1 MSRRVLITAG
11 ANGIGLVMA
20 RAFASLG
27 DRVWVT
33 DVDEAA
39 IAALP
44 PGIRGTLC
52 DASDEASVDLLFAEM
67 AQDWGRL
74 DVAIANAG
82 IKGPTAAIEEMP
94 LEGWHQCLAVNLDG
108 AMLLARGA
116 ARLMKP
122 ARTGVITFIS
132 STSGLYGTPFRAPY
146 VAAKWGVIGLM
157 KTVAMELGPFGIR
170 ANAICPG
177 SVNGPRIDRVIEAE
191 AAAKGMT
198 PDAVRQG
205 YASGTAMKRLTDP
218 EDVAD
223 MAVYLASDGARMV
236 SGQAL
241 AVDGMTYNVDP

>member
-1 MSRRVLITAG
+1 MTRRVLITAG

-20 RAFASLG
+20 RAFAALG

-33 DVDEAA
+33 DVDETA

-52 DASDEASVDLLFAEM
+52 DASSEAAMDLLFTDL
-67 AQDWGRL
+67 AQDWGGL
-74 DVAIANAG
+74 DVGIANAG
-82 IKGPTAAIEEMP
+82 IKGPTAAIEDMA

-122 ARTGVITFIS
+122 ARKGVITFIS

-157 KTVAMELGPFGIR
+157 KTVAMELGPHGIR

-218 EDVAD
+218 QDVAD
-223 MAVYLASDGARMV
+223 MALYLASDGARMV

>member
-1 MSRRVLITAG
+1 MTRRVLITAG

-20 RAFASLG
+20 RAFAALG
-27 DRVWVT
+27 DRVLVT

-39 IAALP
+39 FASLP
-44 PGIRGTLC
+44 PGIRGTVC
-52 DASDEASVDLLFAEM
+52 DASGDAAMELLFAEVM
-67 AQDWGRL
+67 RDWGGL
-74 DVAIANAG
+74 DIAIANAG
-82 IKGPTAAIEEMP
+82 IKGPTAPIEDLA

-116 ARLMKP
+116 ARMMKP
-122 ARTGVITFIS
+122 AGKGVITFIA

-157 KTVAMELGPFGIR
+157 KTVAMELGPHGIR

-177 SVNGPRIDRVIEAE
+177 SVNGPRIDRVIDAE

-198 PDAVRQG
+198 PKAVRDG

>member
-1 MSRRVLITAG
+1 MTRRVLITAG
-11 ANGIGLVMA
+11 ANGIGLAMA
-20 RAFASLG
+20 RAFAALG

-33 DVDEAA
+33 DVDAGAVASLPVGFRGTVCDAAAEAA
-39 IAALP
+39 M
-44 PGIRGTLC
+44 
-52 DASDEASVDLLFAEM
+52 VLLFAEV
-67 AQDWGRL
+67 AQAWGGL
-74 DVAIANAG
+74 DVVVANAG
-82 IKGPTAAIEEMP
+82 IKGPTAGIEDMP
-94 LEGWHQCLAVNLDG
+94 LEGWHQCLGVNLDG
-108 AMLLARGA
+108 AMLAARGA

-122 ARTGVITFIS
+122 AKKGVMIFLS

-177 SVNGPRIDRVIEAE
+177 SVNGPRIDLVIAAE

-205 YASGTAMKRLTDP
+205 YASGTALKRLSDA
-218 EDVAD
+218 EDVAA
-223 MAVYLASDGARMV
+223 MAVYLASDAARMV

>member
-1 MSRRVLITAG
+1 VTRVLITAG

-20 RAFASLG
+20 RAFADTG
-27 DRVWVT
+27 ADVWVT
-33 DVDEAA
+33 DVDAAA
-39 IAALP
+39 ISALP
-44 PGIRGTLC
+44 PGIRGTCC
-52 DASDEASVDLLFAEM
+52 DAAQEPAMEALFAKI
-67 AQDWGRL
+67 ATTWGGL
-74 DVAIANAG
+74 DVLCANAG
-82 IKGPTAAIEEMP
+82 IKGPTAGIEEMP

-108 AMLLARGA
+108 AMLAAKHA

-122 ARTGVITFIS
+122 AGRGVMIFTS

-157 KTVAMELGPFGIR
+157 KTVAMELGPHGIR

-177 SVNGPRIDRVIEAE
+177 SVNGPRIDRVIDAE
-191 AAAKGMT
+191 AQAKGMT

-205 YASGTAMKRLTDP
+205 YAAGTALKRLSDP
-218 EDVAD
+218 EDVAG
-223 MAVYLASDGARMV
+223 MALFLASDAARMV

>member
-1 MSRRVLITAG
+1 VTRRVLITAG

-20 RAFASLG
+20 RAFAALG

-33 DVDEAA
+33 DVDAQM

-44 PGIRGTLC
+44 EGLRGTLC
-52 DASDEASVDLLFAEM
+52 DASDEAAMEALFAEI
-67 AQDWGRL
+67 AADWGGL

-82 IKGPTAAIEEMP
+82 IKGPTAGIEEMP
-94 LEGWHQCLAVNLDG
+94 LDQWRQCLGVNLDG

-122 ARTGVITFIS
+122 AGQGVMIFLS
-132 STSGLYGTPFRAPY
+132 STSGLYGTPYRAPY

-157 KTVAMELGPFGIR
+157 KTVAMELGPHGIR

-191 AAAKGMT
+191 AQAKGIT
-198 PDAVRQG
+198 PNAVRQG
-205 YASGTAMKRLTDP
+205 YAAGTALKRLSDA
-218 EDVAD
+218 EDVAA
-223 MAVYLASDGARMV
+223 MAVFLASDGARMV

-241 AVDGMTYNVDP
+241 SVDGMTYNVDP

>member
-1 MSRRVLITAG
+1 MKRVLITAG

-20 RAFASLG
+20 QAFAAEG
-27 DRVWVT
+27 YGVWVT
-33 DVDEAA
+33 DVDRSQ

-44 PGIRGTLC
+44 EGIRGDVV
-52 DASDEASVDLLFAEM
+52 DASDEAAMAGLFDRIAAE
-67 AQDWGRL
+67 WGGL
-74 DVAIANAG
+74 DVLCANAG
-82 IKGPTAAIEEMP
+82 IKGPTSAIEDMD
-94 LEGWHQCLAVNLDG
+94 LGAWHQCLAVNLDG
-108 AMLLARGA
+108 AMIAAKYG

-122 ARTGVITFIS
+122 AGEGVMIFTS

-191 AAAKGMT
+191 AEAKGMT
-198 PDAVRQG
+198 PEAVRQG
-205 YASGTAMKRLTDP
+205 YASGTALKRLSDP
-218 EDVAD
+218 EDVAA
-223 MAVYLASDGARMV
+223 MAVFLASPAARMV

>member
-1 MSRRVLITAG
+1 MKTVLITAG

-20 RAFASLG
+20 RAFAAEG
-27 DRVWVT
+27 YRVWVT
-33 DVDEAA
+33 DVDQAQ

-44 PGIRGTLC
+44 EGIRGSAV
-52 DASDEASVDLLFAEM
+52 DASDEPAMAALFDRIAAE
-67 AQDWGRL
+67 WGGL
-74 DVAIANAG
+74 DVLCANAG
-82 IKGPTAAIEEMP
+82 IKGPTAGIEDMD
-94 LEGWHQCLAVNLDG
+94 LWAWHQCLAVNLDG
-108 AMLLARGA
+108 AMIAAKYG

-122 ARTGVITFIS
+122 KGQGVMIFTS

-205 YASGTAMKRLTDP
+205 YASGTALKRLSDP
-218 EDVAD
+218 EDVAA
-223 MAVYLASDGARMV
+223 MAVFLASPAARMV
-236 SGQAL
+236 SGQAF

>member
-1 MSRRVLITAG
+1 MKRVLITAG

-20 RAFASLG
+20 QAFAEAG
-27 DRVWVT
+27 YCVWVT
-33 DVDEAA
+33 DVDAGQ
-39 IAALP
+39 IASLP
-44 PGIRGTLC
+44 AGIRGSHC
-52 DASDEASVDLLFAEM
+52 DAASEAAMALLFAEVDE
-67 AQDWGRL
+67 AWGGL
-74 DVAIANAG
+74 EVLCANAG

-94 LEGWHQCLAVNLDG
+94 LEGWHQCLGVNLDG
-108 AMLLARGA
+108 AMLAAKYG

-122 ARTGVITFIS
+122 AKAGCMIFTS

-157 KTVAMELGPFGIR
+157 KTVAMELGPYGIR

-177 SVNGPRIDRVIEAE
+177 SVTGPRIDRVIKAE

-198 PDAVRQG
+198 PEAVRQG
-205 YASGTAMKRLTDP
+205 YASGTALKRLSDP
-218 EDVAD
+218 EDVAGL
-223 MAVYLASDGARMV
+223 ALYLASDGARMI

>member
-1 MSRRVLITAG
+1 
-11 ANGIGLVMA
+11 MA
-20 RAFASLG
+20 RTFAGLG

-33 DVDEAA
+33 DVDENAV
-39 IAALP
+39 AALP
-44 PGIRGTLC
+44 PGVHGTVC
-52 DASDEASVDLLFAEM
+52 DASGEAAMELLFAEV
-67 AQDWGRL
+67 ARDWGGL

-94 LEGWHQCLAVNLDG
+94 LDGWHQCLAVNLDG

-122 ARTGVITFIS
+122 AGRGVITFIS

-157 KTVAMELGPFGIR
+157 KTVAMELGPYGIR

-198 PDAVRQG
+198 PEAVRQG
-205 YASGTAMKRLTDP
+205 YAAGTAMKRLTDP
-218 EDVAD
+218 EDVAG

>member
-20 RAFASLG
+20 QAFAALG

-33 DVDEAA
+33 DVDAA
-39 IAALP
+39 MLADLP
-44 PGIRGTLC
+44 PGIRGSQC
-52 DASDEASVDLLFAEM
+52 DASSEPAMDLLFLDLVAE
-67 AQDWGRL
+67 WGGL
-74 DVAIANAG
+74 DVLVANAG
-82 IKGPTAAIEEMP
+82 IKGPTAAIEDMP
-94 LEGWHQCLAVNLDG
+94 LEGWHQCLGVNLDG
-108 AMLLARGA
+108 AMLAARGA

-122 ARTGVITFIS
+122 AGKGVMVFMS
-132 STSGLYGTPFRAPY
+132 STAGLYANPFRAPY

-157 KTVAMELGPFGIR
+157 KTVAMELGPHGIR

-191 AAAKGMT
+191 AEAKGMT

-205 YASGTAMKRLTDP
+205 YASGTALKRLTDP
-218 EDVAD
+218 QDVAD
-223 MAVYLASDGARMV
+223 MAIYLASDAARMV

>member
-1 MSRRVLITAG
+1 MRRVLITAG
-11 ANGIGLVMA
+11 AGGIGLVMA
-20 RAFASLG
+20 RAFAALG

-33 DVDEAA
+33 DVEEEL

-44 PGIRGTLC
+44 AGIRGSVV
-52 DASDEASVDLLFAEM
+52 DAASEPGMEALFSEV
-67 AQDWGRL
+67 AQDWGGL
-74 DVAIANAG
+74 DVAVANAG
-82 IKGPTAAIEEMP
+82 IKGPTAAIEDMP
-94 LEGWHQCLAVNLDG
+94 LEAWHQCLGVNLDG

-122 ARTGVITFIS
+122 ARAGVITFIS

-157 KTVAMELGPFGIR
+157 KTVAMELGPHGIR

-191 AAAKGMT
+191 AAAKGMS
-198 PDAVRQG
+198 PDDVRRG
-205 YASGTAMKRLTDP
+205 YASGTAMKRLADA

-223 MAVYLASDGARMV
+223 IAVFLASASARMV

-241 AVDGMTYNVDP
+241 AVDGMTFNVDP

>member
-1 MSRRVLITAG
+1 MTRRVLITAG

-20 RAFASLG
+20 RAFADAG

-33 DVDEAA
+33 DVDVAAVAAVPQGINATRCDASNEGEMVTLFAA
-39 IAALP
+39 IAA
-44 PGIRGTLC
+44 
-52 DASDEASVDLLFAEM
+52 E
-67 AQDWGRL
+67 WGGL
-74 DVAIANAG
+74 DVLCANAG
-82 IKGPTAAIEEMP
+82 IKGPTAAIEDMDLGE
-94 LEGWHQCLAVNLDG
+94 WHICLGVNLDG
-108 AMLLARGA
+108 AMIA
-116 ARLMKP
+116 AKHATRLMKP
-122 ARTGVITFIS
+122 AGSGVMIFTS

-191 AAAKGMT
+191 AVAKGMT

-218 EDVAD
+218 EDVAA
-223 MAVYLASDGARMV
+223 MALFLASDGAKMV